1 MALTGVLPDLSWRY
15 WLQVQVAR
23 ELRKGR
29 KQAGLTQEEVA
40 NTLHICQSAVSKYES
55 GKMMPDFVAI
65 LSFCYLYG
73 WTLEDFLL
81 RLNIKTR
88 HDWRTEYGL
97 SPAESEWKM
106 PVDLTAIKDF
116 AEQTLAGDASG
127 HDYLHAGQVARLA
140 VSLYEDDHGQLD
152 EQDFAILVAAALL
165 HDTIDDKVVSDV
177 IAQQDKVETLLQQS
191 GIAPIGQAI
200 VAETITHLSYSAN
213 LEKHYDLSEL
223 GQYVQDADRLE
234 AIGAIGIARTF
245 AYGGQKGHPIYDPA
259 IKPVALQDKA
269 QYRSH
274 QTTTINHFYE
284 KLLKL
289 ADQLNTPAGKTEGNR
304 RTAFME
310 GFLTEFNRE
319 TGALSDPAFKVQW
332 GRMNLDKLKTVGLDQ
347 LAELQAISRQTFAET
362 FADDNSA
369 ADLAE
374 YLDKAYAGEKLTA
387 ELADDNSEFLFI
399 EHNQQV
405 AGYLK
410 LNWNEAQTE
419 VQGPDALEVERI
431 YLLADYQRL
440 GLGRQLLEYAF
451 DRAEKLGKTR
461 VWLGVW
467 EHNQKALAFYQKL
480 GFTAFSDH
488 LFQLGEDA
496 QRDILMEKTL

>member
-1 MALTGVLPDLSWRY
+1 
-15 WLQVQVAR
+15 
-23 ELRKGR
+23 
-29 KQAGLTQEEVA
+29 
-40 NTLHICQSAVSKYES
+40 
-55 GKMMPDFVAI
+55 
-65 LSFCYLYG
+65 
-73 WTLEDFLL
+73 
-81 RLNIKTR
+81 
-88 HDWRTEYGL
+88 
-97 SPAESEWKM
+97 
-106 PVDLTAIKDF
+106 
-116 AEQTLAGDASG
+116 
-127 HDYLHAGQVARLA
+127 
-140 VSLYEDDHGQLD
+140 
-152 EQDFAILVAAALL
+152 
-165 HDTIDDKVVSDV
+165 
-177 IAQQDKVETLLQQS
+177 
-191 GIAPIGQAI
+191 
-200 VAETITHLSYSAN
+200 
-213 LEKHYDLSEL
+213 
-223 GQYVQDADRLE
+223 
-234 AIGAIGIARTF
+234 
-245 AYGGQKGHPIYDPA
+245 
-259 IKPVALQDKA
+259 
-269 QYRSH
+269 
-274 QTTTINHFYE
+274 
-284 KLLKL
+284 
-289 ADQLNTPAGKTEGNR
+289 
-304 RTAFME
+304 
-310 GFLTEFNRE
+310 
-319 TGALSDPAFKVQW
+319 
-332 GRMNLDKLKTVGLDQ
+332 MNLDKLKTVGLDQ